1 MSDTSTK
8 AAKAELLKMLHQ
20 AVLNTPGAS
29 RVEPVIDTPPESPMR
44 KSRSAPKRVG
54 KIKGAQSASVR
65 KKDRR

>member
-29 RVEPVIDTPPESPMR
+29 RVEPVIDAPPESPMR

-54 KIKGAQSASVR
+54 KIKGARSASVR
-65 KKDRR
+65 KKGRR